1 MDVSHEQQANPTADT
16 TELITDTTKLD
27 IEFHEEKILK
37 MLEKLHQGLMDYIPE
52 VYLKLGLK

>member
-1 MDVSHEQQANPTADT
+1 MADT
-16 TELITDTTKLD
+16 TELNIK
-27 IEFHEEKILK
+27 FNEEKILK